1 MNNGVCRPLF
11 KNYTCEC
18 LGDSYSGLHCEIIS
32 SKTQIYVIISK
43 SFAYIAIIAMIS
55 VAMFVIIMDVLKY
68 YFGIDPVQE
77 ERERIRRKKK
87 NKQKK
92 RTKPP
97 AILRFSCFNAR
108 SSQKLDSTIIEATI

>member
-1 MNNGVCRPLF
+1 MNNGVCRSLF

-18 LGDSYSGLHCEIIS
+18 LGDSYSGHYCEIIS

-68 YFGIDPVQE
+68 YFGIDPVQK
-77 ERERIRRKKK
+77 ERERFRRKKK

-97 AILRFSCFNAR
+97 VILRFTYVNAR
-108 SSQKLDSTIIEATI
+108 SSQELNSFIEEATV